1 MGSLL
6 VLYHSQQYG
15 NTAEMARAV
24 AAGARDAG
32 AEVTLINTNEKR
44 LDIEQYRTFDA
55 VAFGSPDYFSTIA
68 GTLKTF
74 LDDWYIAKQSNPK
87 GLEGKPYALF
97 YSHGG
102 GGAVRGP
109 LEELFGLMG
118 SKVGE
123 TVGSYGRPSQA
134 TLEKCRNLGRSLA
147 ESIKTPASPK
157 PPQTG

>member
-1 MGSLL
+1 MASVL
-6 VLYHSQQYG
+6 VLYHSQEYG

-24 AAGARDAG
+24 AAGAQDAG

-44 LDIEQYRTFDA
+44 MDVEQYRAFDA
-55 VAFGSPDYFSTIA
+55 VAFGSPDYFSYLA

-74 LDDWYIAKQSNPK
+74 LDDWYIARKSNPN

-109 LEELFGLMG
+109 LEELFRPMG
-118 SKVGE
+118 SKAGE
-123 TVGSYGRPSQA
+123 TVGSYGRPNQA
-134 TLEKCRNLGRSLA
+134 TLEKCRKLGRLLA
-147 ESIKTPASPK
+147 EAAR
-157 PPQTG
+157 